1 MVGAFFFLVAPATAV
16 AQFSSRSSSMIA
28 IAAATGATAIFE
40 PELVQLYEPSV
51 PTLTAARTG
60 CPHTTGALLD
70 WHDAA
75 TWGGAGVPSA
85 ATI

>member
-1 MVGAFFFLVAPATAV
+1 MHAV
-16 AQFSSRSSSMIA
+16 AA
-28 IAAATGATAIFE
+28 VAATFAAIFE
-40 PELVQLYEPSV
+40 PELVKLYEP
-51 PTLTAARTG
+51 PTPSATARTG

>member
-1 MVGAFFFLVAPATAV
+1 MHAV
-16 AQFSSRSSSMIA
+16 AA
-28 IAAATGATAIFE
+28 VAATFAAIFE

-70 WHDAA
+70 WHDAWA
-75 TWGGAGVPSA
+75 LAFCSQRVA
-85 ATI
+85 LFFA

>member
-1 MVGAFFFLVAPATAV
+1 MHPVAAV
-16 AQFSSRSSSMIA
+16 A
-28 IAAATGATAIFE
+28 ATFAAIFE

-70 WHDAA
+70 WHNAA
-75 TWGGAGVPSA
+75 TWRG
-85 ATI
+85 